1 MYTTD
6 IRSIFIILI
15 RLCSLF
21 GLSVGDEKCTEFN
34 KTDQHSGGS
43 ITDKSLLKQLCFN
56 FT

>member
-34 KTDQHSGGS
+34 KNRPALSRIHNRQVSFKTA
-43 ITDKSLLKQLCFN
+43 LF
-56 FT
+56 